1 MDSRTKVKS
10 NGMNK
15 RQIFIDTETTGLSPN
30 NGHRIVEIAAIET
43 VSGQI
48 TGKVFHTYLDPERE
62 IDPGAMKVHGLT
74 PTFLEGK
81 PTFFNIAETFV
92 NFIRDAE
99 LIMHNAQFDTS
110 FILSLIHI

>member
-43 VSGQI
+43 VSVSG
-48 TGKVFHTYLDPERE
+48 T
-62 IDPGAMKVHGLT
+62 
-74 PTFLEGK
+74 
-81 PTFFNIAETFV
+81 
-92 NFIRDAE
+92 
-99 LIMHNAQFDTS
+99 MHSTTS
-110 FILSLIHI
+110 SLIIALRMSPSPDCCVVMEPFASTIPARPTLESRASMCCSQA